1 MVIPFE
7 HLLRGTCEDGWYL
20 SRFPAT
26 GASVGALTGGSPRVK
41 HSAVRGW
48 SSKAWVPRVAL
59 LGALLLRTA
68 VSSGAD
74 RSEADRA
81 RATELFRAART
92 LMAAKQYAE
101 ACPMLEESQRLD
113 PGGGTLLNLGLC
125 HEQQGRTAT
134 AWSDFQDARTMAQR
148 DGRPDR
154 AVAAETHLRDLEPR
168 LTRLTL
174 EIPPEAE
181 LPGLTVRRDGVEVA
195 VATWN
200 VASPVDPGDHVVE
213 AEAPGRAP
221 WRATIAV
228 SGDGTSRTVRVPPLE
243 PLPPVP
249 ASSTPAVVTLPTAP
263 GPPPAAPDR
272 LAPAP
277 QAVPAPNA
285 RPWQRPTAVGVGAVG
300 LVVLGVGTVFG
311 VQAAKEWSD
320 AQPFCSGG
328 ACSTDQAYRSWQDAR
343 SHASTATVA
352 CIVGSIGLAGGI
364 TLWLT
369 APASPVRVGA
379 TPGGLAAGAEF

>member
-1 MVIPFE
+1 M
-7 HLLRGTCEDGWYL
+7 
-20 SRFPAT
+20 A
-26 GASVGALTGGSPRVK
+26 
-41 HSAVRGW
+41 
-48 SSKAWVPRVAL
+48 
-59 LGALLLRTA
+59 
-68 VSSGAD
+68 SGAD

-125 HEQQGRTAT
+125 HELQGRTAS
-134 AWSDFQDARTMAQR
+134 AWSDFQDARSMAQR

-154 AVAAETHLRDLEPR
+154 AVAAETHIHDLEPR

-174 EIPPEAE
+174 EIPPEAR

-200 VASPVDPGDHVVE
+200 VASPVDPGEHVVE

-221 WRATIAV
+221 WRATIAISV
-228 SGDGTSRTVRVPPLE
+228 DGTSRTLRVPPLE
-243 PLPPVP
+243 PLPPIQV
-249 ASSTPAVVTLPTAP
+249 ASPPAVVALPTP
-263 GPPPAAPDR
+263 PSPPPSAADR

-277 QAVPAPNA
+277 QDVPAPNA
-285 RPWQRPTAVGVGAVG
+285 RPWQRPTAVGVGVVG
-300 LVVLGVGTVFG
+300 LVVAGVGGVFG

-328 ACSTDQAYRSWQDAR
+328 TCSTGQAYRSWQDAR
-343 SHASTATVA
+343 SHASAATVA
-352 CIVGSIGLAGGI
+352 CVVGGIALAGGV

-369 APASPVRVGA
+369 APSSPVRVGA
-379 TPGGLAAGAEF
+379 IPGGFVAGAEF